1 MKILL
6 DECLTRKAKRYLSE
20 FEVITVPEAS
30 FSGLKNGK
38 LLKAAVEGGFDILL
52 TIDKNI
58 DYQQNVSRFAIAI
71 VILDVSRSHIR
82 YIEPLIPAFK
92 AQIDSYKP
100 GHAYTVELVE

>member
-6 DECLTRKAKRYLSE
+6 DECLTRKAKRHLNE
-20 FEVITVPEAS
+20 FEVVTVPEAS

-58 DYQQNVSRFAIAI
+58 DYQQNVSKFAIAI
-71 VILDVSRSHIR
+71 VILDTPRSHIK
-82 YIEPLIPAFK
+82 YVEPLIPAFK
-92 AQIDSYKP
+92 AQIDSYEP
-100 GHAYTVELVE
+100 GNAYTVESVE